1 MDEYKSAAKKIIDD
15 SSLNEGTKKIKF
27 DALIDDKN
35 KKLGQ
40 ILTEQ
45 QLNKI
50 IPTTERRPK

>member
-1 MDEYKSAAKKIIDD
+1 MSNKSAAKNIIDD
-15 SSLNEGTKKIKF
+15 SSLNEGTKIKF